1 MTQFTFEKKI
11 NKIETKPKH
20 LNKKELDNPRLK
32 SKMHYKCHNVALVL
46 LHINN
51 SNMWA
56 QAMSKA
62 NSPVELFFSPCY
74 LKALGENLSHSLCIN

>member
-1 MTQFTFEKKI
+1 
-11 NKIETKPKH
+11 
-20 LNKKELDNPRLK
+20 
-32 SKMHYKCHNVALVL
+32 MHWKCHNVALVL
-46 LHINN
+46 SHINN

-62 NSPVELFFSPCY
+62 NSPVELFSSPCY